1 MQDNKKK
8 DNTTQNN
15 TMQDNT
21 IQAYFYGM
29 IKISEIGK
37 TQNRSAM
44 I

>member
-21 IQAYFYGM
+21 IQAYIYGM
-29 IKISEIGK
+29 IKIYEIGK
-37 TQNRSAM
+37 T
-44 I
+44 

>member
-21 IQAYFYGM
+21 IQAYIYGM
-29 IKISEIGK
+29 IKISEIGN
-37 TQNRSAM
+37 T
-44 I
+44 

>member
-21 IQAYFYGM
+21 IQAYIYGM
-29 IKISEIGK
+29 IKISEIRK
-37 TQNRSAM
+37 ALNK
-44 I
+44 